1 MKIVLSLLA
10 LIYTLSPYDLL
21 PDFMIG
27 WGWIDDF
34 VILYLLWW
42 YFYKGKGWPF
52 QSNQA
57 GYQRSAQGS
66 NSTGQRD
73 GGSRKEKDD
82 KTAQNHQEMNSK
94 DPYEILGISRDA
106 TMEEIKL
113 AYKKLAGKY
122 HPDKVLHLGDEFK
135 ILAEKRF
142 KEIQGAYQELTK

>member
-10 LIYTLSPYDLL
+10 LIYTLLPYDFM

-34 VILYLLWW
+34 VILYLLWR

-52 QSNQA
+52 
-57 GYQRSAQGS
+57 RSHQTGS
-66 NSTGQRD
+66 QYN
-73 GGSRKEKDD
+73 E
-82 KTAQNHQEMNSK
+82 KTAQNDMGLNAK
-94 DPYEILGISRDA
+94 DPYETLGVARDA
-106 TMEEIKL
+106 TMEEIKS
-113 AYKKLAGKY
+113 AYKRLAGKY

-142 KEIQGAYQELTK
+142 KEIQEAYQILTRK